1 MKPYEATE
9 IAYKNGYEKGYA
21 DGVQVASTSKQLASK
36 WIPVTE
42 RLPEDDLPKDTK
54 RRMIRCFVYTDKGTV
69 KPCVRQRYDK
79 KIDGEWQLSG
89 WEWNKDIFAKPTHWM
104 PLPQPPEGE

>member
-9 IAYKNGYEKGYA
+9 SAYKNGYEKGYA
-21 DGVQVASTSKQLASK
+21 DGVKVASSSKYLASK

-42 RLPEDDLPKDTK
+42 RLPEKPGYYLTYWHGHSRPEGRVDVLNFD
-54 RRMIRCFVYTDKGTV
+54 GTV
-69 KPCVRQRYDK
+69 FPWTTLWKAVK
-79 KIDGEWQLSG
+79 NEV
-89 WEWNKDIFAKPTHWM
+89 THWM

>member
-1 MKPYEATE
+1 MKNYEATE

-21 DGVQVASTSKQLASK
+21 DGVKVASSSKQLASK

-42 RLPEDDLPKDTK
+42 RLPEKVGKYLAVTK
-54 RRMIRCFVYTDKGTV
+54 SCFKKGET
-69 KPCVRQRYDK
+69 Y
-79 KIDGEWQLSG
+79 IQLLWYGAKSG
-89 WEWNKDIFAKPTHWM
+89 FHYSDPDFGCMKMNKWVTHWM